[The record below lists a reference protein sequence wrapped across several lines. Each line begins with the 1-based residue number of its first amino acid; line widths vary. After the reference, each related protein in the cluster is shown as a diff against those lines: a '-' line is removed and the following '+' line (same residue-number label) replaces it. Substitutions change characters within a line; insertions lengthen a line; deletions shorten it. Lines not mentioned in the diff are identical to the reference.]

1 MAKKK
6 SDETKR
12 QRLAFEF
19 FGDHFREDKTFTL
32 ADLAAKTGWTPK
44 TASTYLSKHFEPFTK
59 PVPPILKA
67 QQQKHQAYRVT
78 DVLLMIG
85 KWSKFRRHVSQKRK
99 LTYEYDLT
107 IYSTVLIFEFFLP
120 LTNETVLRNELDA
133 LFFKNTI
140 HKKLLTNG
148 LVELK
153 AQIEPKPQE
162 SDKDYLDRVVA
173 WFGQQIRGY
182 SISHVSGRFR
192 GEDVV
197 LSIQDAAA
205 LQERAGRYLIDE
217 TTAITRFIFPC
228 KDVLSSP
235 VCRRRD
241 RSRWR
246 S

>member
-19 FGDHFREDKTFTL
+19 FGDHFREDKAFTL
-32 ADLAAKTGWTPK
+32 ADLAVKTGWTPK

-59 PVPPILKA
+59 PVPPILKG

-99 LTYEYDLT
+99 LTYEYDRT

-140 HKKLLTNG
+140 HKKLLTIG

-153 AQIEPKPQE
+153 GQIEPKPEE
-162 SDKDYLDRVVA
+162 SDKDYWIAL
-173 WFGQQIRGY
+173 
-182 SISHVSGRFR
+182 SHGLVSRYAGTRFR
-192 GEDVV
+192 TSVAVFAGKT
-197 LSIQDAAA
+197 LCCRFRMPPRCKNA
-205 LQERAGRYLIDE
+205 RAG
-217 TTAITRFIFPC
+217 T
-228 KDVLSSP
+228 
-235 VCRRRD
+235 
-241 RSRWR
+241 
-246 S
+246 